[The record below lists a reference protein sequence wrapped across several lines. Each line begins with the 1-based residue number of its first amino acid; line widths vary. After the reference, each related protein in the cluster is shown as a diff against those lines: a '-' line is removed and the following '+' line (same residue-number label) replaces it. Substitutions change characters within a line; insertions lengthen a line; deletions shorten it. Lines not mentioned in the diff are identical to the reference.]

1 MWNDNKEYDV
11 DDPGQLSDFADSAS
25 IVTHLSTD
33 DEVQDDPLY

>member
-11 DDPGQLSDFADSAS
+11 DDPGQLNDFVDSAS

-33 DEVQDDPLY
+33 DEVQGHPL